1 MYLYGK
7 ARYTLSLISLAIKT
21 LNKIKDDRDSPTSL
35 IANISPDIAFFIV
48 SDVENLFNRI
58 DKLLELKHF
67 SISHEGGNEAFY
79 NVWVEYIELV
89 SKVMKVIV
97 YSPEH
102 INRLF
107 SGEKSFV
114 VYCSF
119 LLDSLYEQ
127 MHIDGI
133 PIDFNDKKNIHTFN
147 SVISDLVLTE
157 EHLEDL
163 LDASRKSSYFTAFE
177 KFNGTT
183 ASKLNNAIES
193 KINDVDH
200 TIKQMSEAFEHEKD
214 SIRIVLSQFDG
225 NASEMLNDYF
235 KRLESIEKTEVD
247 ISNKF
252 NDAVKKAEGIL
263 KLASQEGMASAF
275 QKRHDDLRW
284 PEIRWI
290 SLFSFSLISLTV
302 FGAWFVETVFSTKGI
317 ALAEVVSRISISI
330 PLVWLAWFSAKQFNH
345 VTRLRED
352 YAYKVAV
359 AMAYHGYKDEAGQID
374 SEMSGKLL
382 ENIILHFADN
392 PVRLY
397 KNDNSASMI
406 EAVIKNNKI
415 AEVVTAIRGVK

>member
-7 ARYTLSLISLAIKT
+7 ARYTLSLMSLAIKT

-35 IANISPDIAFFIV
+35 IANISPDVAFVII
-48 SDVENLFNRI
+48 SDIENLFHRI
-58 DKLLELKHF
+58 DKLFELKHF
-67 SISHEGGNEAFY
+67 SSSYGGGNEAY
-79 NVWVEYIELV
+79 CNIWLEYIEMIC
-89 SKVMKVIV
+89 KVMKVII
-97 YSPEH
+97 YSPEYL
-102 INRLF
+102 NRFF
-107 SGEKSFV
+107 SGDKSFAA
-114 VYCSF
+114 YCSSLF
-119 LLDSLYEQ
+119 DSLYAQ
-127 MHIDGI
+127 MHINGV
-133 PIDFNDKKNIHTFN
+133 PINFNDEKSTHVFN
-147 SVISDLVLTE
+147 SIISDLVLTE

-163 LDASRKSSYFTAFE
+163 LDASKKTSYFTAFE
-177 KFNGTT
+177 KFNSTT

-193 KINDVDH
+193 KINDVNH
-200 TIKQMSEAFEHEKD
+200 TIKCMSETFENEKD
-214 SIRIVLSQFDG
+214 SIRFVLSQFEG

-235 KRLESIEKTEVD
+235 ERFEKTD
-247 ISNKF
+247 IDLNHKF
-252 NDAVKKAEGIL
+252 NDAVKKADGIL

-275 QKRHDDLRW
+275 QKRHDDLKW

-290 SLFSFSLISLTV
+290 SLFTFSLLSLAV
-302 FGAWFVETVFSTKGI
+302 FGAWFVETVFSENGI
-317 ALAEVVSRISISI
+317 GTAEIISRISISI
-330 PLVWLAWFSAKQFNH
+330 PLVWLAWFSGKQFNH

-406 EAVIKNNKI
+406 EAVIKNNKV
-415 AEVVTAIRGVK
+415 AEVITAIRGNGK

>member
-35 IANISPDIAFFIV
+35 IANISPDIAFCII
-48 SDVENLFNRI
+48 SDIENLFHRM
-58 DKLLELKHF
+58 DKLFELKHF
-67 SISHEGGNEAFY
+67 SSSYGGGNEAFY
-79 NVWVEYIELV
+79 NVWAEYIDLV
-89 SKVMKVIV
+89 CKVMKVIV
-97 YSPEH
+97 YSPDYL
-102 INRLF
+102 NRFF

-114 VYCSF
+114 AYCASLF
-119 LLDSLYEQ
+119 DSLYAQ
-127 MHIDGI
+127 MHLNGI
-133 PIDFNDKKNIHTFN
+133 PIDFNDEKNMHTFN

-183 ASKLNNAIES
+183 ASKLNNAIEN
-193 KINDVDH
+193 KINDVDY
-200 TIKQMSEAFEHEKD
+200 TIKRMSEAFEHEKD
-214 SIRIVLSQFDG
+214 SISFVLSQFDG

-252 NDAVKKAEGIL
+252 NDAVKKADGIL

-275 QKRHDDLRW
+275 QKRHDDLKW

-290 SLFSFSLISLTV
+290 SLFTFSLIALAV
-302 FGAWFVETVFSTKGI
+302 FGAWFVETVFSAKGI
-317 ALAEVVSRISISI
+317 GIAEIISRISISI
-330 PLVWLAWFSAKQFNH
+330 PLVWLAWFSGKQFNH

-406 EAVIKNNKI
+406 EAVIKNNKL
-415 AEVVTAIRGVK
+415 AEVVTAIRGGK

>member
-7 ARYTLSLISLAIKT
+7 ARYTLSLMSLAIKT

-35 IANISPDIAFFIV
+35 IANISPDMAFVIV

-58 DKLLELKHF
+58 DRLLELKHF
-67 SISHEGGNEAFY
+67 SISYEGNNEAFY
-79 NVWVEYIELV
+79 NVWIEYIELV

-97 YSPEH
+97 YSPDYL
-102 INRLF
+102 NRFF
-107 SGEKSFV
+107 SGEHSFV
-114 VYCSF
+114 DYCSSLF
-119 LLDSLYEQ
+119 DSLYAQ
-127 MHIDGI
+127 MHLNGV
-133 PIDFNDKKNIHTFN
+133 PIDFNDKKNTHRFN
-147 SVISDLVLTE
+147 GVISELVLTE

-163 LDASRKSSYFTAFE
+163 LDASRKTSYFTAFE
-177 KFNGTT
+177 KSNGTT
-183 ASKLNNAIES
+183 ASKLNNSIEN

-200 TIKQMSEAFEHEKD
+200 TIKKISEAFEHEKD
-214 SIRIVLSQFDG
+214 SISVVLSQFDS

-235 KRLESIEKTEVD
+235 KRLESIEKTETD
-247 ISNKF
+247 INNTF
-252 NDAVKKAEGIL
+252 NDAVKKADGIL

-275 QKRHDDLRW
+275 QKRHDDLKW

-317 ALAEVVSRISISI
+317 NLAEVISRISISI
-330 PLVWLAWFSAKQFNH
+330 PLVWLAWFSGKQFNH

-359 AMAYHGYKDEAGQID
+359 AMAYHGYKDEAGQVD

-397 KNDNSASMI
+397 KNDHSASMI
-406 EAVIKNNKI
+406 EAVLKNNKL
-415 AEVVTAIRGVK
+415 AEVVTAIRGEK